1 MLWLQKGLGVGDAPS
16 RMSPSGRPWL
26 LSPQLGINVWSP
38 FCCHFLPL
46 SCLLSPPSGLC
57 PPGTTLTPAAL
68 PRSLNHRRA
77 FVTSGPVGLAPG
89 ASPGPALCQ
98 LLSPFQ
104 VGFHGHFLAPAP
116 HYFLFPPCLFTH
128 SCSLSATSAGDRILP
143 REHTVPLAA
152 GRWTQ
157 ANSLSWWL

>member
-1 MLWLQKGLGVGDAPS
+1 
-16 RMSPSGRPWL
+16 MSPSGRHWL
-26 LSPQLGINVWSP
+26 LSTQLGIKVWSSP

-46 SCLLSPPSGLC
+46 SCLLSPSSGLC

-89 ASPGPALCQ
+89 ASPGPALCRF
-98 LLSPFQ
+98 LSPSQ
-104 VGFHGHFLAPAP
+104 VGFHGHFPPVP

-128 SCSLSATSAGDRILP
+128 SCSLSATSAGNPVPP

-152 GRWTQ
+152 GSCQ

>member
-1 MLWLQKGLGVGDAPS
+1 
-16 RMSPSGRPWL
+16 MSPSGRHWL
-26 LSPQLGINVWSP
+26 LSAQLGIRVWSSP
-38 FCCHFLPL
+38 FCRHCLPL

-68 PRSLNHRRA
+68 PRGLNHRRV

-98 LLSPFQ
+98 LLSLLSRGVFTGTFFP
-104 VGFHGHFLAPAP
+104 PAP

-128 SCSLSATSAGDRILP
+128 SCSLSATSAGDPILP
-143 REHTVPLAA
+143 REHTVPWQQEA
-152 GRWTQ
+152 GHRQ
-157 ANSLSWWL
+157 IL